1 MEIEER
7 SRRETIRR
15 YIVFFVA
22 LFIMSF
28 GVSLVTRSLLGTS
41 PISSVPYV
49 WSLNTVLSMGTY
61 IIILNGILIAAQLV
75 MLGRDGIKA
84 NKV

>member
-1 MEIEER
+1 MEELTR
-7 SRRETIRR
+7 SKQEKIRR
-15 YIVFFVA
+15 YTVFFVA

-28 GVSLVTRSLLGTS
+28 GVSLVTRSLMGTS

-61 IIILNGILIAAQLV
+61 IIIHNAIL
-75 MLGRDGIKA
+75 
-84 NKV
+84 